1 MKIETTFQ
9 SLFPDKECSFWQ
21 IEIIPTI
28 TIFYQQEQQPCHIQ
42 YAAITFGWLFWEFI
56 ILIEK

>member
-9 SLFPDKECSFWQ
+9 SLFPNKECSFWRMDV
-21 IEIIPTI
+21 IPFI
-28 TIFYQQEQQPCHIQ
+28 NIFHQEEHQPCHIH
-42 YAAITFGWLFWEFI
+42 YTAITFGWLFWEFI